1 MPSLQPGDYIEVQTT
16 FPLRAIISWPQC
28 DQHFRDTDQQNRHY
42 QIGLIVRSHLKS
54 LRVNDQGTTAVE
66 FAIVAPVFITLL
78 IGTLAL
84 CVALFLIGSLH
95 YAAEEGARCA
105 SVKTACQVNGVADAA
120 ATRTYAQN
128 HYFGPTGPRT
138 RKPGSYLLPV

>member
-1 MPSLQPGDYIEVQTT
+1 
-16 FPLRAIISWPQC
+16 
-28 DQHFRDTDQQNRHY
+28 
-42 QIGLIVRSHLKS
+42 LIVRSHLKS

-84 CVALFLIGSLH
+84 CVVLFLIGSLH

-105 SVKTACQVNGVADAA
+105 SVKTACQVNGIPDAA
-120 ATRTYAQN
+120 ATQTYAQN
-128 HYFGPTGPRT
+128 HYFGPNGPTFTYASAACGNSVSASISYSMNVGFRT
-138 RKPGSYLLPV
+138 YVIPISATACFP

>member
-1 MPSLQPGDYIEVQTT
+1 
-16 FPLRAIISWPQC
+16 
-28 DQHFRDTDQQNRHY
+28 
-42 QIGLIVRSHLKS
+42 LIVRSHLKS

-84 CVALFLIGSLH
+84 CVVLFLIGSLH

-105 SVKTACQVNGVADAA
+105 SVKTACQVNGIPDAA
-120 ATRTYAQN
+120 ATQTYAQN
-128 HYFGPTGPRT
+128 HYFGPNGPTFTYACGNSVSASISYSMNVGFRT
-138 RKPGSYLLPV
+138 YVIPISATACFP

>member
-1 MPSLQPGDYIEVQTT
+1 
-16 FPLRAIISWPQC
+16 
-28 DQHFRDTDQQNRHY
+28 
-42 QIGLIVRSHLKS
+42 LIVRSHLKS

-128 HYFGPTGPRT
+128 HYFGPTGPRMVKKLKLQERRAVIPSRRSRT
-138 RKPGSYLLPV
+138 ACRLLRFLGRSMAPIADLRAKGGTYGATEADPG